1 MKTLFGKSSLLA
13 VVMAVHGVN
22 PAQVVAQVV
31 QTASFTGAEGEDFSV
46 DENWSTGM
54 VPGLRNVVAIADKF
68 TVTLT
73 ANYRVQRLALG
84 NDATLSILSGGSLVV
99 GAGWVWVGF
108 TGANEITGTGG
119 TATLNLEA
127 GGELSATENLYIAS
141 GNPNGR
147 SGVLNLNGGTV
158 SVADRFWVG
167 TGLGFGAVAD
177 SVVGTLNINGSAIN
191 WANRVADMNLGGG
204 NGRAVIKFTLDGGG
218 VTTLT
223 TQDLVL
229 GGGKA
234 SLTVDF
240 SAHTVVTDQVFE
252 LISYSGVL
260 EGTFDTVSFTGLGA
274 GQTASIDY
282 GSGTNGVVRVA
293 VVAGDRSSRAP
304 ATGDPNRSG
313 GDRAMPWQGAATGH
327 DLANATQTLP

>member
-1 MKTLFGKSSLLA
+1 
-13 VVMAVHGVN
+13 
-22 PAQVVAQVV
+22 
-31 QTASFTGAEGEDFSV
+31 
-46 DENWSTGM
+46 
-54 VPGLRNVVAIADKF
+54 
-68 TVTLT
+68 
-73 ANYRVQRLALG
+73 
-84 NDATLSILSGGSLVV
+84 
-99 GAGWVWVGF
+99 
-108 TGANEITGTGG
+108 
-119 TATLNLEA
+119 
-127 GGELSATENLYIAS
+127 
-141 GNPNGR
+141 
-147 SGVLNLNGGTV
+147 LNGGTV

-177 SVVGTLNINGSAIN
+177 SVVGTLNINGSAIT